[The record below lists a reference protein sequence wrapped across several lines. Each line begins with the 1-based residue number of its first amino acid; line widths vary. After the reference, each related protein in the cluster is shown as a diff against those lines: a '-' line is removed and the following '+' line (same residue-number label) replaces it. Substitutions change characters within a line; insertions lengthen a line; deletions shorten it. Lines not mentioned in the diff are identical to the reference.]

1 MSTTPLVAVIIL
13 SWNGERFLRSC
24 LEAVLAQ
31 NYPALEVLVVDN
43 GSTDQSAA
51 IVQTFAPRVRL
62 IQTSE
67 NLGFAGGN
75 NVGLR
80 NTQAEIVI
88 LLNQDTVV
96 QPGWLAAM
104 VETLAD
110 STIGIVGGKALY
122 PDEKTIQHAGARVK
136 PGNALTE
143 HIGVGEL
150 DAGQYDQLTDM
161 DYVTGAA
168 FAIHRRVLERLGE
181 LDADY
186 YPAFYEEVDYCYRTR
201 RAGFRVVY
209 QPRAVFLHHE
219 TASLPARSYAQASA
233 LHRNRLRFILRQ
245 WGWAELEAFVA
256 SDRSTNTTVGGEDEV
271 AARARAYFEAMLA
284 LPTIVAQRQADVTL
298 GPPLLDSQTRWVFDN
313 LQALRQQ
320 ALTRLPE
327 IITTATPISAS
338 PVSGEAAWL
347 ERLVRAAEERAV
359 PQEQMAPISSAP
371 VVGPL
376 ITWLRAL
383 WLAVMVRPY
392 LIPLLQQ
399 QWEYNAQLVQVA
411 RYVSQRAAI
420 AQRHAAILSAD
431 DAAIL
436 KMLRDQL
443 NALKPTGIQ

>member
-1 MSTTPLVAVIIL
+1 MTDTPSVAVIVL
-13 SWNGERFLRSC
+13 SWNGERFLKPC
-24 LEAVLAQ
+24 LEAVLTQ
-31 NYPALEVLVVDN
+31 NYPVLEVWVVDN
-43 GSTDQSAA
+43 GSTDQSATIA
-51 IVQTFAPRVRL
+51 QTYAPRARL
-62 IQTSE
+62 IQTGE

-104 VETLAD
+104 AETFAD

-122 PDEKTIQHAGARVK
+122 PDGKTIQHAGARVK
-136 PGNALTE
+136 PGTANTE

-150 DAGQYDQLTDM
+150 DTGQYDQLADM

-168 FAIHRRVLERLGE
+168 FAVHRRVLDRLGE
-181 LDADY
+181 LDAKY
-186 YPAFYEEVDYCYRTR
+186 YPAFYEEVDYCYRAR

-219 TASLPARSYAQASA
+219 TASLPARSYFQVSA
-233 LHRNRLRFILRQ
+233 FHRHRLRFVLRH
-245 WGWAELEAFVA
+245 WDFAELETFA
-256 SDRSTNTTVGGEDEV
+256 TVERDANEIVNDEDDV
-271 AARARAYFEAMLA
+271 AACARAYFEAMLA
-284 LPTIVAQRQADVTL
+284 LGPIAIQRQTDVTL
-298 GPPLLDSQTRWVFDN
+298 GPPLSGDQRRWLFGA

-320 ALTRLPE
+320 MLTRLPE
-327 IITTATPISAS
+327 VMASTSRMTHSPTADDAS
-338 PVSGEAAWL
+338 GL
-347 ERLVRAAEERAV
+347 ERLVRAAEERV
-359 PQEQMAPISSAP
+359 RPQEQRAPVSKVP

-376 ITWLRAL
+376 ITRFRAL

-411 RYVSQRAAI
+411 RYVSRQAAV

-431 DAAIL
+431 DAALI
-436 KMLRDQL
+436 D
-443 NALKPTGIQ
+443 ALQHAVHSE